1 MAHFKSHPVVC
12 LQERLSLQFYPSTSE
27 KWGGIEKE
35 PCQKTK
41 SSVTTVFEELLKGND
56 VSARPYHKGN
66 HCTLTH
72 ILIKNCES
80 QLCCQLSHSHWKKN
94 TQFPHCVT
102 VHPNTFFFFFSCFV
116 FIYSYKSQKFKNE
129 SLTKDKGENGSE
141 LWWRDDCLRIK
152 KGNT

>member
-56 VSARPYHKGN
+56 VSTRPYHKGN

-80 QLCCQLSHSHWKKN
+80 QLCCQLSHSHWKKKN
-94 TQFPHCVT
+94 TVSSLCDCSSEHI
-102 VHPNTFFFFFSCFV
+102 FFSCFV

-129 SLTKDKGENGSE
+129 SLTEDKGENGSE